1 MNTFTDFLKNPFS
14 LKTAVGYKNILWGI
28 SLMLMAASYSI
39 GNEPFRIIISAIAL
53 IMSIISLG
61 TNFHKKDEEDEMY
74 KRHIGR
80 ACDLAL
86 NLTCVIILFASF
98 AATQFEKHFSM
109 NQVLLF
115 CAGIGGFLQGVFFN
129 MFEKIGD

>member
-39 GNEPFRIIISAIAL
+39 GNAPFRIIISAIAL

-80 ACDLAL
+80 EYDLRDYFICFICSNSVRKA
-86 NLTCVIILFASF
+86 FFHESGSSF
-98 AATQFEKHFSM
+98 LCRYWWLSSGSIF
-109 NQVLLF
+109 
-115 CAGIGGFLQGVFFN
+115 
-129 MFEKIGD
+129 

>member
-1 MNTFTDFLKNPFS
+1 MNTFTDFLKKPFS

-39 GNEPFRIIISAIAL
+39 GNEPFRIVISAIAL

-109 NQVLLF
+109 NQVLIF

-129 MFEKIGD
+129 MFEKMGD